1 MKPRLFRV
9 CVGVLAIVAG
19 LSAAGAVSA
28 TEPTRRTVSE
38 WERDLRDT
46 SVDVRARAAQALS
59 AFQARAIAPLTAALN
74 DKEYRVRASAAE
86 SLVKIGPGPVIPSM
100 IKALDS
106 PDVPIRANA
115 AVVLGAFG
123 ADAQAAVPALARAL
137 KDQNA
142 RVRELAG
149 EALNRIAAPGPATGV
164 TFPLNCH

>member
-1 MKPRLFRV
+1 MKPRRFRV
-9 CVGVLAIVAG
+9 CVGVLAVVAA
-19 LSAAGAVSA
+19 LFAARAVPA
-28 TEPTRRTVSE
+28 NEPTRRTVSE
-38 WERDLRDT
+38 WERDLRDA

-59 AFQARAIAPLTAALN
+59 AYQARAIAPLTAGLN

-123 ADAQAAVPALARAL
+123 PDAQPAVPALARAL
-137 KDQNA
+137 KDQNL

-149 EALNRIAAPGPATGV
+149 EALNRIAATGPAGAV

>member
-1 MKPRLFRV
+1 MTPSRFRV
-9 CVGVLAIVAG
+9 LVSALTIAAS
-19 LSAAGAVSA
+19 LSALSVPA
-28 TEPTRRTVSE
+28 TEPPRRTVSE
-38 WERDLRDT
+38 WERDLRDP

-59 AFQARAIAPLTAALN
+59 AFQARAIGPLTAALN
-74 DKEYRVRASAAE
+74 DTEYRVRASAAE
-86 SLVKIGPGPVIPSM
+86 SLVKIGPGPVIPGM

-123 ADAQAAVPALARAL
+123 PDAKAAVPALARAL
-137 KDQNA
+137 KDQNL

-149 EALNRIAAPGPATGV
+149 EALNRIAATGPATAV